1 MYVYNLSLSVP
12 LGSIDQHPPHS
23 PTMAPHLRSADCLRH
38 GNSSDARAVR
48 AVCLLMGGAA
58 AYSAL
63 GYLNFCPPASSN
75 MAVQATEITH
85 STAFTEIGGGSSY
98 HTCSQAIES
107 PHFNS
112 FDFEGDSDF
121 DAFDCGGFSF

>member
-1 MYVYNLSLSVP
+1 SFSQRAPPSPSLSP
-12 LGSIDQHPPHS
+12 S
-23 PTMAPHLRSADCLRH
+23 LRSADCLRH

-58 AYSAL
+58 ASSAL
-63 GYLNFCPPASSN
+63 GYLNSCPPNGSSLN
-75 MAVQATEITH
+75 SAIRGPEMGH
-85 STAFTEIGGGSSY
+85 SSAFSEMSAGGSF
-98 HTCSQAIES
+98 QAMES

-121 DAFDCGGFSF
+121 DAFDCGGFTF